1 MIYEKITKELND
13 YLGDD
18 FILSY
23 ANNLDMDWKSILP
36 NLQDKTAY
44 GVLKVDSGT
53 TTQLADQQVRLEQL
67 TLYVAMPARRDIFDK
82 DVANLRSMIN
92 AMNKYVVAD
101 DEANA
106 MLLFG
111 EYQDSQKQRVN
122 GTDWWIASV
131 VFVANFYTSMYL
143 AADATITIGTSE
155 LKGLFKIDYT
165 REFVIDPMVSTN
177 NAMPKNK
184 VNSIRKTL
192 MLSGVCLKTDTV
204 ISTLFSEEDTIKTY
218 SVSYNDGIQSRSLT
232 ALLALINEQLIMGDV
247 IKVALTFVETQ

>member
-1 MIYEKITKELND
+1 MIYEKITQELNN

-23 ANNLDMDWKSILP
+23 ANNLDYDWKSILP
-36 NLQDKTAY
+36 ELQDKIAY

-53 TTQLADQQVRLEQL
+53 TIQLADQPVRTEQMTL
-67 TLYVAMPARRDIFDK
+67 TVAMPAKRDIFDK

-111 EYQDSQKQRVN
+111 EYQDSQKQLVN
-122 GTDWWIASV
+122 GNYWWIASV
-131 VFVANFYTSMYL
+131 VFVANFYSSMYL

-155 LKGLFKIDYT
+155 LKGLFKINYT
-165 REFVIDPMVSTN
+165 REFVLEPFVNINSALP
-177 NAMPKNK
+177 ANK
-184 VNSIRKTL
+184 VNSIKKTL
-192 MLSGVCLKTDTV
+192 MINGVCLKTDSV
-204 ISTLFSEEDTIKTY
+204 VSSLFADEDTIKTY
-218 SVSYNDGIQSRSLT
+218 SITFNDGIKTRTLNASLP
-232 ALLALINEQLIMGDV
+232 LINEELIMGDV
-247 IKVALTFVETQ
+247 IKITLSFVETQ